1 MKPTI
6 LDYLP
11 ADDARAILKL
21 AEADEESANKR
32 RLKSVLK
39 GVAGMGLG
47 TLAGAGAA
55 HYADKAFQHF
65 TGKPIPTTTLLTA
78 APILGAGLGLAYNLA
93 QAQQQKEMNQRVGEG
108 THHNSE
114 RSIPEG

>member
-1 MKPTI
+1 MKPT
-6 LDYLP
+6 LLEYLP

-21 AEADEESANKR
+21 AEVDDESVNKR
-32 RLKSVLK
+32 RLKAVLK

-55 HYADKAFQHF
+55 HYADKAVKHF
-65 TGKPIPTTTLLTA
+65 TGKPIPHTTLLTA

-93 QAQQQKEMNQRVGEG
+93 QGQQQKEMSQRVGEG
-108 THHNSE
+108 SHDSSE
-114 RSIPEG
+114 RSVPAR